1 MRTGYTYVK
10 TALFVDSLEA
20 AITITSDDFEMEILD
35 SDGNVADTLSV
46 GSGLAIVAP
55 NKLNIS
61 VGSPVTNSAGIYTG
75 TLVWTRALTGG
86 VVPIIDFTFIIG

>member
-1 MRTGYTYVK
+1 MRTGYTYPK

-35 SDGNVADTLSV
+35 SDGNVVDTLSI

-61 VGSPVTNSAGIYTG
+61 VGPPVTGSAGTYTG
-75 TLVWTRALTGG
+75 TLVWTRLSTSGIL
-86 VVPIIDFTFIIG
+86 PIIDFTFIIG